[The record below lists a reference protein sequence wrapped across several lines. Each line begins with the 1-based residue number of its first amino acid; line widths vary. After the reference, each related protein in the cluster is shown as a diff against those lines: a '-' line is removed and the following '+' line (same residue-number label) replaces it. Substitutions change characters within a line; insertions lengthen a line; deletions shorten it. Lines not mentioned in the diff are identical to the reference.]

1 MEHQT
6 LASVRSDLRAEG
18 LEIAVAIVDDIYEWA
33 TFTRRPA
40 RVHSAVDSLYQVLLE
55 DGRVVIADSIDLEF
69 EEVPTTTKEN

>member
-40 RVHSAVDSLYQVLLE
+40 RVLSEQQDDRYLVLLE
-55 DGRVVIADSIDLEF
+55 DGRVVTADSIDLEF
-69 EEVPTTTKEN
+69 EPVNKEN

>member
-6 LASVRSDLRAEG
+6 LASVRSDLREEG
-18 LEIAVAIVDDIYEWA
+18 LEIAVQIIDDIFEWA

-40 RVHSAVDSLYQVLLE
+40 RVVSEKHDNLYQILLE

-69 EEVPTTTKEN
+69 ESVTKEN